1 MNNIRANT
9 FTNNINPEKRFFCIL
24 AKICRYWRY
33 YKPIVYARCP
43 NGSVISN
50 LQDGICT
57 ISFYHPAQ
65 NSLPADLLKQLC
77 AEIEK
82 AGNNPNTSLI
92 MLKSEGDRT
101 FCAGASFDELL
112 QIKDKEAG
120 AEFFSGFA
128 RVINACRKSPKI
140 IIARIQ
146 GKAVGGGVGLA
157 AAADYCLATEA
168 AAIKLSELAIG
179 IGPFVISPAVIRKIG
194 LPAFSQLTIRAADF
208 QTAAWA
214 KEKGLYN
221 EVYPDISS
229 MDAALDA
236 LTQKLASYHPEALHG
251 LKQILWEGTEDWDEL
266 LAERAAISGELVL
279 SDFTQNALKGF
290 LGGKR

>member
-1 MNNIRANT
+1 MSEN
-9 FTNNINPEKRFFCIL
+9 
-24 AKICRYWRY
+24 
-33 YKPIVYARCP
+33 P
-43 NGSVISN
+43 NGYVTAS
-50 LQDGICT
+50 LKDGIAI

-65 NSLPADLLKQLC
+65 NSLPANLLKQLC
-77 AEIEK
+77 TEIEN
-82 AGNNPNTSLI
+82 AGNNPDTRVI
-92 MLKSEGDRT
+92 VLKSEGDRT
-101 FCAGASFDELL
+101 FCAGASFAELV

-194 LPAFSQLTIRAADF
+194 LPAFSQLTIRAIDF

-221 EVYPDISS
+221 DVYPDIST
-229 MDAALDA
+229 LDTEVEA
-236 LTQKLASYHPEALHG
+236 LTQKLASYHPEALRG
-251 LKQILWEGTEDWDEL
+251 LKQILWEGTENWDEL
-266 LAERAAISGELVL
+266 LTERAAISGELVL
-279 SDFTQNALKGF
+279 SDFTQQTLKNF
-290 LGGKR
+290 LDGKRAI